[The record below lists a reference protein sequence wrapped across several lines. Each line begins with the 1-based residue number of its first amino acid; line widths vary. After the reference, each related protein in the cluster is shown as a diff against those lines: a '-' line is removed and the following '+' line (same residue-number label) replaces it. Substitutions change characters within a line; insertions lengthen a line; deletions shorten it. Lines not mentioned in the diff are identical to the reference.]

1 MFFVLD
7 NLSSMIVFGTIA
19 LVVATTQLRV
29 QQTNVEQTVA
39 YVSKVQALG
48 FADTVEREFKLMG
61 VGIDNRNLMIAGIQ
75 NGADGNTSS
84 FSFRWYDPKTNKDLT
99 IEYRLVPGDT
109 VTVGGT
115 ETPLLQVQRFE
126 DGHPRGKSPGTLTHW
141 NVQLLDDAGHA
152 ATINTAELVR
162 VSFSNLMAIGDAAR
176 YRVPETHW
184 AVTLRP
190 HNLALL

>member
-19 LVVATTQLRV
+19 IIVATTQLRV

-39 YVSKVQALG
+39 YVSKSQALD
-48 FADTVEREFKLMG
+48 FAHTVEREFKLMG
-61 VGIDNRNLMIAGIQ
+61 VGIGHRNQMIRGLT
-75 NGADGNTSS
+75 NDVDGNTTS
-84 FSFRWYDPKTNKDLT
+84 FIFEWYDEKNNKELT
-99 IEYRLVPGDT
+99 IEYRMVPGDT
-109 VTVGGT
+109 VMVGGV

-126 DGHPRGKSPGTLTHW
+126 DGHPRGASPPTLTRW
-141 NVQLLDDAGHA
+141 NVQLLDDAGNPS
-152 ATINTAELVR
+152 TILDAHLVR
-162 VSFSNLMAIGDAAR
+162 VGFANLLAIGDAAR

-190 HNLALL
+190 HNLAL